1 MLKYFQYFYIY
12 IMVVIRLSKKNKK
25 IYYINAIYKK
35 KSVNG
40 KIIKRIGFYNPIINY
55 GKSFFIN
62 YKILLFF
69 IKNGAKM
76 SKRLYSISKI

>member
-1 MLKYFQYFYIY
+1 
-12 IMVVIRLSKKNKK
+12 MVVIRLSKKEKNF
-25 IYYINAIYKK
+25 YFINIIYKK
-35 KSVNG
+35 KSVKG
-40 KIIKRIGFYNPIINY
+40 KIIKRIGYYNALINY

-76 SKRLYSISKI
+76 SKRIYSIFKI